1 MATISIR
8 RKIDSDTLVLP
19 ELVPLI
25 GKTVDIQVTVEPE
38 LSSDERWAA
47 AAKAIAEL
55 EDYDFSAYA
64 EQREF
69 DRLHAEDHLK

>member
-1 MATISIR
+1 MTTISIR

-25 GKTVDIQVTVEPE
+25 GKTVEILVTEE
-38 LSSDERWAA
+38 SESSREERWAA
-47 AAKAIAEL
+47 AAKAAAAIKN
-55 EDYDFSAYA
+55 YDFSAYE

>member
-8 RKIDSDTLVLP
+8 RKIESDTLVLP

-25 GKTVDIQVTVEPE
+25 GKTVEIRVTERPE
-38 LSSDERWAA
+38 LDTDEHWKKVAE
-47 AAKAIAEL
+47 AIAEL

-64 EQREF
+64 EQREY